1 MTELR
6 NESTQYKLGYLG
18 RTPRQDIYDHWT
30 FKELGDYNRGKRD
43 RAKVQRK
50 NRRKDLVANIFAA
63 IAAVFGII
71 LLIVTWAVVSAMPVL
86 VVVLFLKLLG
96 VI

>member
-1 MTELR
+1 M
-6 NESTQYKLGYLG
+6 ESVMSF
-18 RTPRQDIYDHWT
+18 DIEGFDHCGPNGIL
-30 FKELGDYNRGKRD
+30 FVVSQGDGN
-43 RAKVQRK
+43 
-50 NRRKDLVANIFAA
+50 DLVANIFAA